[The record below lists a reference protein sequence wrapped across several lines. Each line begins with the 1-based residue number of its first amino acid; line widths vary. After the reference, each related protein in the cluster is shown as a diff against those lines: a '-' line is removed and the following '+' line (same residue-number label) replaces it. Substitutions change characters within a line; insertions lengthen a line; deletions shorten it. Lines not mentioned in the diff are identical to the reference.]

1 MLVFFLMN
9 KHLFSVLPPG
19 ASPLNRWEDG
29 PVFRKVMVFLIL
41 HQRARNAAAAAAC
54 RSFSTHCIVCLQ
66 VRGAHSGD
74 LGDVLLGDQN
84 EVGHNLVF

>member
-1 MLVFFLMN
+1 MN
-9 KHLFSVLPPG
+9 KHLFPVLPPG

-29 PVFRKVMVFLIL
+29 LVFRKVMVYLIS
-41 HQRARNAAAAAAC
+41 HQRARNAAAAC
-54 RSFSTHCIVCLQ
+54 HSFSTRCIACLQ
-66 VRGAHSGD
+66 VRGTHSGD